1 MGARRLLRPP
11 AVRTPSPPAT
21 TAAVA
26 DQGDDGERVRARPE
40 FLTVQARA
48 VLAIWLGVTL
58 VLVATYAIVLLVL

>member
-1 MGARRLLRPP
+1 
-11 AVRTPSPPAT
+11 VRSPSPPAT

-26 DQGDDGERVRARPE
+26 DPGDDGERTRPQ
-40 FLTVQARA
+40 FLTAQARA